1 MKIDDQHKRAY
12 RQVARAAATHD
23 TENAIVIA
31 FRELLSDRFYDEI
44 TLDDVAA
51 AASTTRQTVIRR
63 FGAKAGLLAAFT
75 QRIGNEI
82 ETRRASAPS
91 DDVAAAVAVLVAD
104 YEATGDMVMRLL
116 ALEGRI
122 PDIEPTL
129 ETGRAGHRRWVET
142 TFGPGLKSFGK
153 AERADRL
160 AQILIA
166 TDVWS
171 WFLLRRTQKKSVAE
185 TKRLITE
192 MISRLLQD

>member
-1 MKIDDQHKRAY
+1 MKMDDQHKRAY

-160 AQILIA
+160 AQILVA

-185 TKRLITE
+185 TKRLMTE

>member
-1 MKIDDQHKRAY
+1 MKTDDQHKRAY
-12 RQVARAAATHD
+12 RQVARAAATQD

-31 FRELLSDRFYDEI
+31 FRELLNDRFYDEI

-51 AASTTRQTVIRR
+51 AANTTRQTVIRR

-82 ETRRASAPS
+82 ETRRASAPT
-91 DDVAAAVAVLVAD
+91 DDVAGAVAVLVAD

-160 AQILIA
+160 AQILVA

-185 TKRLITE
+185 TKRLMTE

>member
-1 MKIDDQHKRAY
+1 MKMDDQHKRAY

-82 ETRRASAPS
+82 ETRRASAPT
-91 DDVAAAVAVLVAD
+91 DDVAGAVAVLVAD

-160 AQILIA
+160 AQILVA

-185 TKRLITE
+185 TKRLMTE